1 MKRIIYSTALL
12 LSTLLFH
19 GCEKD
24 GDYVKNRLEG
34 EWEILYYKSSEI
46 YADGTEKIIKEEKN
60 IGYWNFYESENE
72 VERAR
77 HILQYDFEY
86 MGTPATKIT
95 GGAAFMSDEGKRLI
109 IPNVRCEGIGCDEA
123 YTIKHIHH
131 KKAVLEMF
139 SPADP
144 NEQVVHKLYI
154 ELFNKKN

>member
-1 MKRIIYSTALL
+1 MKRIIYSTAIL

-34 EWEILYYKSSEI
+34 EWEILTYKRSEI
-46 YADGTEKIIKEEKN
+46 YADGTEKITKEEKN
-60 IGYWNFYESENE
+60 IGYWNFYESERE
-72 VERAR
+72 TERGS
-77 HILQYDFEY
+77 HVLKFDYEY
-86 MGTPATKIT
+86 NGTPSSKIS
-95 GGAAFMSDEGKRLI
+95 GLFVFISDEGKRLI
-109 IPNVRCEGIGCDEA
+109 IPQAKCEGIDCDEA

-131 KKAVLEMF
+131 KKVVLEMF

-154 ELFNKKN
+154 ELLNKNN